1 MSSFKQE
8 TKHTEGLDT
17 QHVLNNY
24 LNYWLSRIAPLQGNR
39 KSRRPSRHGKGRLR
53 EVVGSRVKKGIKLKA
68 YRRCVESGVVDER
81 MPALSRTGSGSHDPF
96 VHPSYGSTGTGT
108 NSMP

>member
-24 LNYWLSRIAPLQGNR
+24 LNYWLSRFVALQGSR

-53 EVVGSRVKKGIKLKA
+53 KVVGSRVKELEA
-68 YRRCVESGVVDER
+68 YTGCVESG
-81 MPALSRTGSGSHDPF
+81 LSMSEWQL
-96 VHPSYGSTGTGT
+96 
-108 NSMP
+108 